1 MKGEDCRMLQIGISV
16 QSAEI
21 EARRWLKGGS
31 GFFDHEAVDRDV
43 EGDA

>member
-1 MKGEDCRMLQIGISV
+1 MLQNWHFRAG
-16 QSAEI
+16 AEI

-31 GFFDHEAVDRDV
+31 GFFDHEAVDGDV